1 MNYPKL
7 NRLLFSLLLII
18 MASVS
23 SRAVADVDRE
33 VSLTKPPAT
42 IAQWYPPANKRQVWL
57 HTMFRL
63 RREMQAIGEYAAY
76 QDRERLVSWSENFVK
91 DYQSIGKMV
100 PEWADELEVEWAERL
115 LAAARAGDFD
125 GVTTAQQKI
134 GTSCGGCHKEFRAVT
149 AALYRG
155 PNFSEVKVEDGETM
169 EERTFKKSMEGLS
182 AAMNRIK
189 IAITDNRLDVAE
201 ASHKLMN
208 QRLADLGGSCS
219 ACHKTERQKNYLLGN
234 ENMAMVEKLGE
245 LIKAQDNKEAEAA
258 LGTVAVDICATCHSI
273 HRTLSDLRGFID
285 K

>member
-1 MNYPKL
+1 M
-7 NRLLFSLLLII
+7 
-18 MASVS
+18 VS
-23 SRAVADVDRE
+23 ANSSAVADVDRE
-33 VSLTKPPAT
+33 VSITKPPAT

-63 RREMQAIGEYAAY
+63 RREMQAIEEYAAY

-115 LAAARAGDFD
+115 LSAARAGDFD
-125 GVTTAQQKI
+125 GVSAAQQKI

-149 AALYRG
+149 AALYRA

-169 EERTFKKSMEGLS
+169 EEHTFKKSMEGLS
-182 AAMNRIK
+182 TAMNRIK

-201 ASHKLMN
+201 SSHKLMS

-219 ACHKTERQKNYLLGN
+219 VCHKTERQKNYLLGD
-234 ENMAMVEKLGE
+234 ENMATVAKLGE
-245 LIKAQDNKEAEAA
+245 LIKAQDSKEAQAA
-258 LGTVAVDICATCHSI
+258 LGSVAVDICATCHSI
-273 HRTLSDLRGFID
+273 HRTLAELRGFID